1 MAGAVPPVRGGS
13 DRPDGRRLSKQC
25 DIGQSEKTLDAT
37 RFDLPPDAR
46 CAEVSLLITVP
57 VYGQHEY
64 SHALVEDLE
73 REGAD
78 YLIVDNRGDYP
89 KLGNEQV
96 IRPGENLGWTGG
108 SELGFRVGFSD
119 GYSHV
124 MTLNNDTRISK
135 GFVAAL
141 LDSRLPRDAGL
152 IGPVY
157 DDAIAFKEMVSDYDG
172 PAAEYTP
179 VPRYRKLSVL
189 DGTALVLTRQAWRKI
204 GGLDVRSFGRYGWA
218 SSFDL
223 NLRTKFAGFGIYA
236 TEMAFINHFGR
247 KTAHAE
253 FGRHR
258 YHVGGKLEVRRGMRR
273 IYGKDWQKELTN
285 EPVIFDLGD

>member
-1 MAGAVPPVRGGS
+1 VYGINV
-13 DRPDGRRLSKQC
+13 
-25 DIGQSEKTLDAT
+25 T
-37 RFDLPPDAR
+37 
-46 CAEVSLLITVP
+46 LLITVP

-78 YLIVDNRGDYP
+78 YLIIDNRGDYP

-108 SELGFRVGFSD
+108 SELGFRTGFSD
-119 GYSHV
+119 GYDRV

-141 LDSRLPRDAGL
+141 LDPRLPGDAGL
-152 IGPVY
+152 VGPVY
-157 DDAIAFKEMVSDYDG
+157 DDALAFKEILADYHG
-172 PAAEYTP
+172 PAADYIP
-179 VPRYRKLSVL
+179 VPHYRKLSVL
-189 DGTALVLTRQAWRKI
+189 DGTALVLTREAWRKV
-204 GGLDVRSFGRYGWA
+204 GGLDLRSFGRYGWA
-218 SSFDL
+218 ASLDL
-223 NLRTKFAGFGIYA
+223 NLRVKLAGFGIYA

-258 YHVGGKLEVRRGMRR
+258 YYVGGKLEVRRGMRR
-273 IYGKDWQKELTN
+273 IHGRHWQRELTSD
-285 EPVIFDLGD
+285 PVIFDLAE

>member
-1 MAGAVPPVRGGS
+1 MSGLVRDRSKEMGVDQMEKITATTEFELPVNRGCT
-13 DRPDGRRLSKQC
+13 D
-25 DIGQSEKTLDAT
+25 
-37 RFDLPPDAR
+37 
-46 CAEVSLLITVP
+46 VSLLITVP

-89 KLGNEQV
+89 KLGNEHV

-141 LDSRLPRDAGL
+141 LDSRIPDDAGL

-157 DDAIAFKEMVSDYDG
+157 DDAIAFKEMLSVYDG

-179 VPRYRKLSVL
+179 VPQYRKLAVL

-204 GGLDVRSFGRYGWA
+204 GGLDLRSFGRYGWA
-218 SSFDL
+218 SSLDL
-223 NLRTKFAGFGIYA
+223 NVRINLAGFGIYA

-258 YHVGGKLEVRRGMRR
+258 YYLGGKLEVRRGMRR
-273 IYGKDWQKELTN
+273 IHGKNWKEELTS
-285 EPVIFDLGD
+285 EPVILDLRD